1 MIKPLKLFIVLSFSL
16 QSVAVSAG
24 EITLKNGDIIHGEL
38 QAIQKD
44 SIVWSSN
51 IFGDITLPKDQ
62 ITRLTSSTV
71 LPLSLSPFL
80 SNVQGQDYG
89 NGAITNC
96 SFEIKNELNEQ
107 ISARCDTGE
116 KKDLSL
122 NNVVTIKA
130 RPAPPPFKGDVKF
143 GYNQKSGNTDSEE
156 LDVAISA
163 QWIQQQFRHELGL
176 IAESDSSEGD
186 VTDEKYTTDYQLNYD
201 FNDHWFSYGQVK
213 YEKNRFSAIEEQYQ
227 VGAGV
232 GHKLILDNELHI
244 NAQLGATYLSTKRP
258 SSDSDNGSNDKDIAG
273 RWALKLDWPIPNS
286 NITAFHH
293 HELLW
298 IADAI
303 DDNQLESSTGIKIP
317 LFGSIFSEV
326 RYDVDHVSEPA
337 SEQQHADH
345 EWVIS
350 VGYNW

>member
-1 MIKPLKLFIVLSFSL
+1 MIKALKLFILICFFL
-16 QSVAVSAG
+16 QSLAVSAG
-24 EITLKNGDIIHGEL
+24 KITLKNGDIIHGEL

-44 SIVWSSN
+44 NIVWSSN
-51 IFGDITLPKDQ
+51 IFGDITLPKNQ
-62 ITRLTSSTV
+62 VTQLTSSTV
-71 LPLSLSPFL
+71 LPINTNSHE
-80 SNVQGQDYG
+80 Q
-89 NGAITNC
+89 ATTTTNC
-96 SFEIKNELNEQ
+96 SFELKNELEDQ
-107 ISARCDTGE
+107 MSVLCDTGE
-116 KKDLSL
+116 QKGLALKD
-122 NNVVTIKA
+122 VVTIKA

-176 IAESDSSEGD
+176 AAESDSSEGN
-186 VTDEKYTTDYQLNYD
+186 VTDEKYTADYKLNYD
-201 FNDHWFSYGQVK
+201 FDDHWFTYGQVK

-227 VGAGV
+227 VGAGI

-244 NAQLGATYLSTKRP
+244 NAQLGTTYLSTKRP

-273 RWALKLDWPIPNS
+273 RWTLKLDWPIPNS

-317 LFGSIFSEV
+317 LFGGIFSEL
-326 RYDVDHVSEPA
+326 RYDFDHVSEPA

-350 VGYNW
+350 VGYKW